1 MRLIRIVALLA
12 IVPILLA
19 GDWPQWLGPTRNGVS
34 SEAVAPWKGPLKVLW
49 KKPVGEG
56 HSSPVV
62 AGGKVFLHTRVGDKT
77 EEALSAFDATTGELI
92 WKSVPQERGK
102 FADPFKFG
110 AGPRATPAVFDGKAY
125 TYGITGMLTCIDADT
140 GKLVWEVDT
149 LKKYKANNLFFGVS
163 GSPMV
168 RGDMVLVEVGAK
180 GASIVAFDR
189 ETGEEVW
196 KSLDD
201 PASYGSPITIGK
213 GKDRQVVFLTGKQLV
228 GLAPLDGRLLWDFPL
243 VDKFSESSTTPV
255 VAGDILFGS
264 SVTYGGVALKLGKD
278 NGKTTVKELWKDGKY
293 NCYFSTPV
301 PAGPH
306 LYMVTGSLLQKKATL
321 RCVELATGKER
332 WKRENVGAYH
342 ASLLRTGDGK
352 LLLLEEEGD
361 LCLVEPDPKEYRE
374 LARSKICGNTWAHP
388 ALSDGRLYVR
398 DRNELICVQLP

>member
-1 MRLIRIVALLA
+1 
-12 IVPILLA
+12 
-19 GDWPQWLGPTRNGVS
+19 
-34 SEAVAPWKGPLKVLW
+34 
-49 KKPVGEG
+49 
-56 HSSPVV
+56 
-62 AGGKVFLHTRVGDKT
+62 
-77 EEALSAFDATTGELI
+77 LI

-110 AGPRATPAVFDGKAY
+110 AGPRATPAVFDGKVY
-125 TYGITGMLTCIDADT
+125 TYGITGILTCIDAET

-168 RGDMVLVEVGAK
+168 RGDVVLVEVGAK